1 MLFAKGDR
9 ILDYRRQG
17 EAMIQKCP
25 ALDLVLLD
33 QHGHMLPVTAPDRTA
48 DLIRRVAAR
57 LQLPRVAS
65 A

>member
-1 MLFAKGDR
+1 MK
-9 ILDYRRQG
+9 Q
-17 EAMIQKCP
+17 QCP

-33 QHGHMLPVTAPDRTA
+33 QHGHMLPVTAPDAAA

-57 LQLPRVAS
+57 QLAPHAVS